1 MIQELTAF
9 LKGPVF
15 VFSLVVALLGV
26 FRLVFHY
33 LHLIAAAFYNSW
45 KYHGNASE
53 FAMAALK
60 KMTSIE
66 FYRIRFRLTP
76 VFWGA
81 VAFAFVLSAL
91 FSIDHVSLIERR
103 FGVGLFALSK
113 SLGELMVVLCG
124 VPLIVKFLMLS
135 AGPKTTFGAGDSMW
149 FFSLLLIVL
158 ASGLCA
164 SNANYPALLAYARFI
179 HVFAGDFL
187 IMIVPFSRIGY
198 WLVSPLATI
207 TIHAGVWLLPD
218 SPKRDETA
226 EYFKR
231 LSEKKQ

>member
-1 MIQELTAF
+1 MLQELTAF
-9 LKGPVF
+9 LKGPIF
-15 VFSLVVALLGV
+15 IFSLVVALLGV

-33 LHLIAAAFYNSW
+33 LRLIAGAFYNSW
-45 KYHGNASE
+45 KYHGNPSK

-60 KMTSIE
+60 KTTSIE
-66 FYRIRFRLTP
+66 FYRIRPHLAA
-76 VFWGA
+76 VFWGV
-81 VAFAFVLSAL
+81 VAFAFVVVAL

-113 SLGELMVVLCG
+113 SLGVFLAVFCG
-124 VPLIVKFLMLS
+124 ISILVKLLGLS
-135 AGPKTTFGAGDSMW
+135 LGPKTTLDAGNDMG
-149 FFSLLLIVL
+149 FLSLLFIVL
-158 ASGLCA
+158 ASGLCL
-164 SNANYPALLAYARFI
+164 SNANDPALLAYARFI

-198 WLVSPLATI
+198 WLVLPLATI